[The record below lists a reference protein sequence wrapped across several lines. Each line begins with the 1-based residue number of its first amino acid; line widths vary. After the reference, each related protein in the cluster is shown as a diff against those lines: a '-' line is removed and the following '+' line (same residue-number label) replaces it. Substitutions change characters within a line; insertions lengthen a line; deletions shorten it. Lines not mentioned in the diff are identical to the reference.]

1 MVNKMNIILD
11 LGDIPLV
18 NNLKSTKE
26 ESIDAKTYSLKALI
40 EENLTVRLD
49 TQVNPHEMFGEYLY
63 RSGVSEPYKNHC
75 NKMWYDIQHYVYGAT
90 PYSKRNIVVA
100 DIGGNDGTLLKC
112 FKRQHNKEMLGNIE
126 LFNVDPS
133 SSFKTDNE
141 IDGINYVQDFWGD
154 VELPKKANLIVSTNV
169 FQHNSDVRK
178 FLAGIRKNLHGIW
191 VLEFPYF
198 LRTAQTDQFD
208 QFYHEH
214 YFYWL
219 ITPIVELFNE
229 YGLGI
234 ISVSE
239 HDIHGGTIRIVSTNL
254 RDGDPNCFKKYI
266 EEEKNFDFKKWGD
279 KVRLK
284 ISSDQVFMANLMMNG
299 SVACFGAAAKGCVYL
314 NAIGRDLTD
323 RMLYVVDDTAGKQ
336 GKFIPGTKLP
346 VVSRQT
352 LYETQPEYLLI
363 LAHNFKD
370 YIMSSLRPHYKGKFI
385 VMLPKLEIYG

>member
-1 MVNKMNIILD
+1 MNSILN
-11 LGDIPLV
+11 LGEIPLV
-18 NNLKSTKE
+18 NNLKNTAE
-26 ESIDAKTYSLKALI
+26 EALSAKTYPLNALL
-40 EENLTVRLD
+40 EDNLVVRLD
-49 TQVNPHEMFGEYLY
+49 TQVNPEEMFGEYLY
-63 RSGVSEPYKNHC
+63 RSGVNEPYKNHC
-75 NKMWYDIQHYVYGAT
+75 NKMWYDIQHYAYGT
-90 PYSKRNIVVA
+90 IPYSKRDIVVA

-112 FKRQHNKEMLGNIE
+112 FKRQHNKEIFGNIE
-126 LFNVDPS
+126 LINVDPS

-141 IDGINYVQDFWGD
+141 DAGINYIQDFWGD
-154 VELPKKANLIVSTNV
+154 NIELPKKANIIVSTNV

-178 FLAGIRKNLHGIW
+178 FLAGIQKNLNGVW

-219 ITPIVELFNE
+219 VTPLVELFKE

-234 ISVSE
+234 ISVTE

-254 RDGDPNCFKKYI
+254 REGDSGAVKKYL
-266 EEEKNFDFKKWGD
+266 EQEKNFDFKKWGD
-279 KVRLK
+279 RVNLK
-284 ISSDQVFMANLMMNG
+284 ILKDKVFLANLMMNG

-314 NAIGRDLTD
+314 NTIGRDLTN
-323 RMLYVVDDTAGKQ
+323 RMTYIVDDTVGKQ
-336 GKFIPGTKLP
+336 GKFIPGTKLR

-352 LYETQPEYLLI
+352 LYETQPEYLII

-370 YIMSSLRPHYKGKFI
+370 HIIKSLQPHYKGKFI
-385 VMLPKLEIYG
+385 VMLPTIEII

>member
-1 MVNKMNIILD
+1 MNSILN
-11 LGDIPLV
+11 LGEIPLV
-18 NNLKSTKE
+18 NNLKNTAE
-26 ESIDAKTYSLKALI
+26 EALSAKTYPLNALL
-40 EENLTVRLD
+40 EDNLVVRLD
-49 TQVNPHEMFGEYLY
+49 TQVNPEEMFGEYLY
-63 RSGVSEPYKNHC
+63 RSGVNEPYKNHC
-75 NKMWYDIQHYVYGAT
+75 NKMWYDIQHYAYGT
-90 PYSKRNIVVA
+90 IPYSKRDIVVA

-112 FKRQHNKEMLGNIE
+112 FKRQHNKEIFGNIE
-126 LFNVDPS
+126 LINVDPS

-141 IDGINYVQDFWGD
+141 DAGINYIQDFWGD
-154 VELPKKANLIVSTNV
+154 NIELPKKANIIVSTNV

-178 FLAGIRKNLHGIW
+178 FLAGIQKNLNGVW

-219 ITPIVELFNE
+219 VTPLVELFKE

-234 ISVSE
+234 ISVTE

-254 RDGDPNCFKKYI
+254 REGDSGAVKKYL
-266 EEEKNFDFKKWGD
+266 EQEKNFDFKKWGD
-279 KVRLK
+279 RVNLK
-284 ISSDQVFMANLMMNG
+284 ILKDKVFLANLMMNG

-314 NAIGRDLTD
+314 NTIGRDLTNL
-323 RMLYVVDDTAGKQ
+323 MTYVVDDTVGKQ
-336 GKFIPGTKLP
+336 GKFIPGTKLR

-352 LYETQPEYLLI
+352 LYETQPEYLII

-370 YIMSSLRPHYKGKFI
+370 HIIKSLQPHYKGKFI
-385 VMLPKLEIYG
+385 VMLPTIEII

>member
-1 MVNKMNIILD
+1 MDMILD
-11 LGDIPLV
+11 LGNIPLV
-18 NNLKSTKE
+18 NNLKNTVD
-26 ESIDAKTYSLKALI
+26 ESIVASRYPLKALI

-49 TQVNPHEMFGEYLY
+49 TQADPNEMFGDYLY

-75 NKMWYDIQHYVYGAT
+75 NKMWYDIQHYIYGAT
-90 PYSKRNIVVA
+90 PYAKKDIVVV
-100 DIGGNDGTLLKC
+100 DVGGNDGTLLKC
-112 FKRQHNKEMLGNIE
+112 FKRQHNKDVFGNIE
-126 LFNVDPS
+126 LINVDPS
-133 SSFKTDNE
+133 SSFSEDNRSV
-141 IDGINYVQDFWGD
+141 GINYIQDFWGD
-154 VELPKKANLIVSTNV
+154 VKLPKKADLIVSTNV

-178 FLAGIRKNLHGIW
+178 FLSGIQKNLDGIW

-219 ITPIVELFNE
+219 ITPLVDLFAE

-234 ISVSE
+234 IHVSE
-239 HDIHGGTIRIVSTNL
+239 HDIHGGTIRLIITN
-254 RDGDPNCFKKYI
+254 RREGDRNFYKKYL
-266 EEEKNFDFKKWGD
+266 EEEKNFDFKAWGE
-279 KVRLK
+279 KVARK
-284 ISSDQVFMANLMMNG
+284 ISSDQIFLANLFMNG
-299 SVACFGAAAKGCVYL
+299 SIACFGAAAKGCVYL

-323 RMLYVVDDTAGKQ
+323 KMMYVVDDTTGKQ
-336 GKFIPGTKLP
+336 GKFVPGTKLR

-370 YIMSSLRPHYKGKFI
+370 HIMKSLRPHYKGKFI
-385 VMLPKLEIYG
+385 VMIPTIEIYG